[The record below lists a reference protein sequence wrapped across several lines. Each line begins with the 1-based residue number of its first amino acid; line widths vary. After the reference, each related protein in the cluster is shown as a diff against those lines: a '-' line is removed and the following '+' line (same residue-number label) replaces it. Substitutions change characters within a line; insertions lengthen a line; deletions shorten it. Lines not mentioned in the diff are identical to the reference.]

1 MSLTNKVFFSLA
13 RSRGNYWR
21 EKKGGIYT
29 GRITGIFPEP
39 TNHVLGFGEEVI
51 AAGGEIE
58 EMDFMHNLRIK

>member
-1 MSLTNKVFFSLA
+1 MSLKIKFFLSLA
-13 RSRGNYWR
+13 RSRGYWR
-21 EKKGGIYT
+21 ERGGIYT